1 MTRRPKRKG
10 CTSRGLALKER
21 FWETYYGE
29 DEAAFTELALELE
42 SLDRALL
49 KAEKAMKKARAGFER
64 NDFDEAPESLA
75 RRTKADAT
83 KDEGRTPDRST
94 HGSA

>member
-21 FWETYYGE
+21 FWEAYYGE
-29 DEAAFTELALELE
+29 DEAAFTELERELE

-49 KAEKAMKKARAGFER
+49 KAEKAMK
-64 NDFDEAPESLA
+64 
-75 RRTKADAT
+75 
-83 KDEGRTPDRST
+83 
-94 HGSA
+94 